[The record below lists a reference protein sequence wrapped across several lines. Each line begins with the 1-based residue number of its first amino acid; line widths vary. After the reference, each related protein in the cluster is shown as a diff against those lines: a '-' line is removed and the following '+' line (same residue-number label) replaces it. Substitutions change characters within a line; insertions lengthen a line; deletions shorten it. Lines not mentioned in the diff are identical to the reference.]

1 MGLRRLPPVRSPL
14 PGAALAAG
22 VRAALAGGTARP
34 ELRFPELR
42 DRLLEIFSTRSL
54 LFVDSGTSALALAM
68 GAGSSRKS
76 KLVAIPAYAC
86 FDIATAVDAAGVD
99 FIPYD
104 IDPGTLGPSWASLR
118 HALESGADA
127 VVVVHLYGIP
137 VDMHAVRTLLAEFSA
152 ACIEDSAQGAGAW
165 FDGRRL
171 GSFGSLSVLSFGRGK
186 GITGGSGGALLAN
199 DDKGVELL
207 EEMRSSVRDRANSA
221 LPEFVKLLAQ
231 YLLARPSV
239 YGIPASLPFLGL
251 GETPYHKPHQPH
263 WASSLALGVLSR
275 TIETIDAEAQLRR
288 SNAQRLVSAV
298 VSKESVVTPPS
309 LATPGF
315 LRLPLVLRSGN
326 SRLRSDREA
335 GYCGVMPG
343 YPTALVDLPGFG
355 ERANAA
361 AGAAAGATTVA
372 APVRRFEGARRLASE
387 LVTLPVHGGLTE
399 RDLARV
405 EAWLATLG

>member
-1 MGLRRLPPVRSPL
+1 MRLRRLPPVRSPL
-14 PGAALAAG
+14 PGAALVAG
-22 VRAALAGGTARP
+22 VRAALVGAAARP
-34 ELRFPELR
+34 GQRFPELR
-42 DRLLEIFSTRSL
+42 DRLLELFGSRSL

-68 GAGSSRKS
+68 GAGSSHKR

-86 FDIATAVDAAGVD
+86 FDIATAVDTAAVD

-104 IDPGTLGPSWASLR
+104 IDPTTLGPSWPSLR
-118 HALESGADA
+118 HALDSGADS

-137 VDMHAVRTLLAEFSA
+137 VDMHAVRTLLKEFSA
-152 ACIEDSAQGAGAW
+152 ICIEDTAQGAGAW
-165 FDGRRL
+165 FDDRRL

-199 DDKGVELL
+199 DDKGVDLL
-207 EEMRSSVRDRANSA
+207 QKIRSSVRDHANSA
-221 LPEFVKLLAQ
+221 LPEFLKLLAQ

-251 GETPYHKPHQPH
+251 GETPYHKPHAPQ

-275 TIETIDAEAQLRR
+275 TIETIDVEAQLRR
-288 SNAQRLVSAV
+288 SNAERLVNAV
-298 VSKESVVTPPS
+298 VSKESIVTPPS

-326 SRLRSDREA
+326 SGLRSDREA

-355 ERANAA
+355 GRANAA
-361 AGAAAGATTVA
+361 AEVGAART
-372 APVRRFEGARRLASE
+372 FEGARRLANE
-387 LVTLPVHGGLTE
+387 LATLPVHGGLTQ

-405 EAWLATLG
+405 EAWLTRPG